1 MEYICIQLELK
12 VMGANLTNNV
22 IEPLKDSIVKER
34 KLKRSNK
41 RKTRIEDYSPRVM
54 TIEEIDKERIDRYQ
68 LIM

>member
-1 MEYICIQLELK
+1 
-12 VMGANLTNNV
+12 MGANLTNNV